1 MNYSCKPKTI
11 TPSVVMGEINI
22 YLIRKNSDI
31 NFQLKPPLEKQF
43 SPGNYSV
50 LFNFVE
56 WAKSQPPDVRTNMG
70 HRN

>member
-31 NFQLKPPLEKQF
+31 NFQLKSPLEKQF

-56 WAKSQPPDVRTNMG
+56 
-70 HRN
+70 